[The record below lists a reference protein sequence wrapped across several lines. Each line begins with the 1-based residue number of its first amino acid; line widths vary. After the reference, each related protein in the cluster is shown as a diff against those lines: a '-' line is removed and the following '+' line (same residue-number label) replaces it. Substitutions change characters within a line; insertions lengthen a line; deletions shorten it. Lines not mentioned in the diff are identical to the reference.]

1 MTRVDR
7 TRRVAVLL
15 AGGLAIPALVG
26 CGGGSDFKD
35 KPRPPVPIQLSG
47 VITEKA
53 VSVEPS
59 HLGAGPVTILIS
71 NQSARSH
78 TVTLE
83 GGPHNTVEQV
93 GPINPLDTGRIQ
105 QTLDPGTYT
114 VTAGSAQAS
123 ANEIKS
129 ATLDIGPARKS
140 SSGTVLL
147 P

>member
-1 MTRVDR
+1 MTRARR
-7 TRRVAVLL
+7 TRCIALL
-15 AGGLAIPALVG
+15 LVGGCAIYAMAG

-35 KPRPPVPIQLSG
+35 KPRPAVPVQLSG
-47 VITEKA
+47 VITDKA
-53 VSVEPS
+53 VSVEPD
-59 HLGAGPVTILIS
+59 HLGAGPVVILIS
-71 NQSARSH
+71 NQSVRSH

-114 VTAGSAQAS
+114 VTAGSDAATS
-123 ANEIKS
+123 SEIKS
-129 ATLDIGPARKS
+129 ATLRIGKARAS